1 MLKRTVTAL
10 FFVTVFAV
18 GGLGCASKSVEM
30 VDLNDTEEGDYLG
43 ISRDASVPSS
53 KRVVVKERDGNEVK
67 DVEYCID
74 YDPRTG
80 CPFPKREPYVCAN
93 PKKKAPI
100 DEKFVIGSTD
110 NMKDTKGPT
119 KHTFIGDINSDMR
132 CPVGKAAHNPCQ
144 WILLS
149 GRAYGPF
156 CW

>member
-1 MLKRTVTAL
+1 MLKRIITGIFLVS
-10 FFVTVFAV
+10 VFAV
-18 GGLGCASKSVEM
+18 GGLACASKSMES
-30 VDLNDTEEGDYLG
+30 VDIKDTVEGDYSV
-43 ISRDASVPSS
+43 IPRDASVPSS
-53 KRVVVKERDGNEVK
+53 KRVVVQERDGDKVK

-74 YDPRTG
+74 YNPRTG
-80 CPFPKREPYVCAN
+80 CPYPKRDPYVCTN

-110 NMKDTKGPT
+110 NVMDPKGPT

-144 WILLS
+144 WIILS

>member
-10 FFVTVFAV
+10 FFVTVFTV
-18 GGLGCASKSVEM
+18 GGLGCVSKSMETGE
-30 VDLNDTEEGDYLG
+30 LNDTVERDYLE
-43 ISRDASVPSS
+43 IPRDASVPSS
-53 KRVVVKERDGNEVK
+53 KRVVVQVRDGKEVK

-80 CPFPKREPYVCAN
+80 CPYPKRDPYVCDN
-93 PKKKAPI
+93 SKKKAPI
-100 DEKFVIGSTD
+100 DENFVIGSTD
-110 NMKDTKGPT
+110 KMKDTKGPT

-144 WILLS
+144 WIILS